1 MGSRIGTRGSAPEG
15 AYKKEASMP
24 MQVSFRVKN
33 LKGGEASGAVAHDL
47 RRKIPGYV
55 DQAKTWQNAV
65 LDGGEPDIPASIASQ
80 GERVRART
88 GKKIRKDANLFLS
101 GIITFSKDARG
112 LVNAT
117 PPDRQAR
124 EFAEKFA
131 SENRVRLLYLV
142 RHSDETTTHYH
153 FMTENIS
160 SEGEST
166 KNKLSPPILSKWQ
179 DIAGEVFSQVG
190 IGRGIPKATRIAAG
204 EDASKTIHR
213 SVRRLHEDLPREISQ
228 EESRLREVAERRVAL
243 EGDLRK
249 TIRAA
254 AISLPPLPVE
264 EEAEVVTERSLL
276 GGTKTRTVKVF
287 RAKPVRKFLE
297 AIAPH
302 LAAARILSRE
312 VVPVEDHRSLLA
324 ERDHLAG
331 RLAETEQKLAEAREK
346 VSRLEAALAKTRKF
360 VDWVKSNFPDV
371 LSRYVSMSQRGPEPK
386 ESVTSDVDVM
396 ESSGVPEDE
405 DSVAPK

>member
-1 MGSRIGTRGSAPEG
+1 M
-15 AYKKEASMP
+15 
-24 MQVSFRVKN
+24 MQVSFRIKN
-33 LKGGEASGAVAHDL
+33 LKGGEAIGAVAHDL

-88 GKKIRKDANLFLS
+88 GKKLRKDANLFLS
-101 GIITFSKDARG
+101 GIVTFSRDARAQ
-112 LVNAT
+112 VNGS
-117 PPDRQAR
+117 PPDAQAKD
-124 EFAEKFA
+124 FAEKFA

-160 SEGEST
+160 SEGESA
-166 KNKLSPPILSKWQ
+166 KNKLSPPVLSRWQ
-179 DIAGEVFSQVG
+179 DVAGEVFSQIG
-190 IGRGIPKATRIAAG
+190 IGRGTKKSERLAAG

-228 EESRLREVAERRVAL
+228 EEERLRAVAERRISL
-243 EGDLRK
+243 ESDFLE
-249 TIRAA
+249 TIRSEAKA
-254 AISLPPLPVE
+254 LPALPPE
-264 EEAEVVTERSLL
+264 EEAEVIVERSLL
-276 GGTKTRTVKVF
+276 GGVKTRNVRVYQ
-287 RAKPVRKFLE
+287 AKPVRKFLE
-297 AIAPH
+297 VIAPR
-302 LAAARILSRE
+302 LAAARILERE

-324 ERDHLAG
+324 ERDGLAE
-331 RLAETEQKLAEAREK
+331 RLADTERKLADAWERI
-346 VSRLEAALAKTRKF
+346 SILELAVERGRKF
-360 VDWVKSNFPDV
+360 VAWLKSNFPDV